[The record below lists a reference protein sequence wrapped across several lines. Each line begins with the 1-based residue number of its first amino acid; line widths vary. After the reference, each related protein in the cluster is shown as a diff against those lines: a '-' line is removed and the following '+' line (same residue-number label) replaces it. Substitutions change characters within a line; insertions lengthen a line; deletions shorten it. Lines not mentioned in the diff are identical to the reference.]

1 MDKKKKILI
10 ILVFVIAMIV
20 TACITL
26 TIRNK
31 KTEKY
36 IIIDEDLYYNDKV
49 FTRDDNNYSI
59 IRLGKQIGMTDE
71 GQQVFS
77 IENQSEE
84 EWICVR
90 IEGIEY
96 LYREIKVR
104 SMGLKKFSV
113 DKIIIKDQ
121 LAAGGYK
128 VSITSKKMIKTILSQ
143 LTDKNL
149 VKFPQES
156 LEIKQIVTYSNKYP
170 GLSYEMY
177 YMHDEENDNCFI
189 YNAYT
194 DEIWVIGHELM
205 EYL

>member
-10 ILVFVIAMIV
+10 LLFFVIAMIV

-77 IENQSEE
+77 IENQSKE

-113 DKIIIKDQ
+113 DKIILKDQ

-149 VKFPQES
+149 VKFPKES

>member
-1 MDKKKKILI
+1 
-10 ILVFVIAMIV
+10 MIV

-77 IENQSEE
+77 IENQSKE

-113 DKIIIKDQ
+113 DKIILKDQ

-149 VKFPQES
+149 VKFPKES

>member
-1 MDKKKKILI
+1 MQYKE
-10 ILVFVIAMIV
+10 
-20 TACITL
+20 
-26 TIRNK
+26 
-31 KTEKY
+31 TEKY

-77 IENQSEE
+77 IENQSKE

-113 DKIIIKDQ
+113 DKIILKDQ

-149 VKFPQES
+149 VKFPKES